1 MSADLVNRVE
11 VLEKQI
17 ALLMRVFENI
27 DNNNNNNNMLL
38 REYQNNE
45 IIVSFYACGKSPIN
59 NLSNFSFIKQGIIY
73 DGITYY
79 STEHAFQAQK
89 YIKEQRHRFSI
100 DGDLGN
106 IETGF
111 LLVFGND
118 KCEKKKQFWM
128 KKDNIG
134 IIAKMATNP
143 KIGKKLGLIRDNN
156 FVSSDEFWINILT
169 SKFNIPTFKNILLQ
183 TENNY
188 LLEFDR
194 NAERTN
200 PLWSGIIK
208 NNKLYGN
215 NLMGQYLMF
224 VRTIIK

>member
-1 MSADLVNRVE
+1 MKQYTHAHFILRCIEIARNGGQKVSPNPMVGSLLVE
-11 VLEKQI
+11 
-17 ALLMRVFENI
+17 
-27 DNNNNNNNMLL
+27 
-38 REYQNNE
+38 NNE

-156 FVSSDEFWINILT
+156 FISSD
-169 SKFNIPTFKNILLQ
+169 
-183 TENNY
+183 
-188 LLEFDR
+188 
-194 NAERTN
+194 
-200 PLWSGIIK
+200 
-208 NNKLYGN
+208 
-215 NLMGQYLMF
+215 
-224 VRTIIK
+224 